1 MLVEYARNVLGITDA
16 DHEETNPTGQRLTVT
31 ALACSLAGQEHEV
44 RPVPGSQ
51 VHALYA
57 ADAVVEPFFCNYG
70 LNADFRPAFEAHG
83 LVFSAVD
90 GDGQV
95 RALELPGHP
104 FFIATLYV
112 PRARSQSGGPH
123 PIIGAFVE
131 AARRYAGNS
140 APLTNDK

>member
-1 MLVEYARNVLGITDA
+1 M
-16 DHEETNPTGQRLTVT
+16 T
-31 ALACSLAGQEHEV
+31 ALACSLAGQDHEV

-70 LNADFRPAFEAHG
+70 LNAEFRPAFEAQG

-90 GDGQV
+90 GDGEV

-112 PRARSQSGGPH
+112 PRPRSQAGTPH
-123 PIIGAFVE
+123 PLMRAFVD

-140 APLTNDK
+140 AGLAG